1 MANKHP
7 FHIVDTSPWPLINSL
22 NLLNTVLLSLLYFKI
37 PSLNRIL
44 LILTRLSALILT
56 RFLWWRDICREG
68 AYQGHHTFKVY
79 QGLKI
84 RILLFISREVIFFFS
99 FFWAFFHF
107 RLSPDIEISNT
118 WPPTNIF
125 TVNPYHLPL
134 LNRIIL
140 IRSGA
145 SVTWCHYSIINKKF
159 YYTYFSLFITIFL
172 GLIFTFIQGIEYIN
186 IRFCMNDNVFGSVFF
201 ILTGFHGTHV
211 LIGTLFLIVNY
222 LRIWKRQI
230 NNKHHFRLE
239 AAAWYWHFVDVVW
252 IYLYIFVYWWW
263 FYSY

>member
-7 FHIVDTSPWPLINSL
+7 FHIVDTRPWPLINSF
-22 NLLNTVLLSLLYFKI
+22 NLFNTVILSLFFFKSPEPGNI
-37 PSLNRIL
+37 Y
-44 LILTRLSALILT
+44 LITLRVLALIFT

-79 QGLKI
+79 QGIKI
-84 RILLFISREVIFFFS
+84 SIILFISREVIFFFR
-99 FFWAFFHF
+99 FFWAYFHF
-107 RLSPDIEISNT
+107 SLSPEIEISNT
-118 WPPTNIF
+118 WPPTNILS
-125 TVNPYHLPL
+125 VNPFHLPFI
-134 LNRIIL
+134 NSIIL

-145 SVTWCHYSIINKKF
+145 SVTWCHYSILNKK
-159 YYTYFSLFITIFL
+159 LFNSWLRLLLTISL
-172 GLIFTFIQGIEYIN
+172 GLIFTFIQGIEYLNIN
-186 IRFCMNDNVFGSVFF
+186 FSINDRVYGSVFF
-201 ILTGFHGTHV
+201 MLTGFHGAHV
-211 LIGTLFLIVNY
+211 LIGTIFLIVNL